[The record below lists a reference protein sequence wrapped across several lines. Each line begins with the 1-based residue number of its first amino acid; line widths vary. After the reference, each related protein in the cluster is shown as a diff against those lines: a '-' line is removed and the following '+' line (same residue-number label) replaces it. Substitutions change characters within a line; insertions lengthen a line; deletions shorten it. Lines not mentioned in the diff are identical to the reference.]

1 MPISPEP
8 LPKINY
14 SPKECAHALGISRVT
29 LYELWKR
36 GDGPE
41 SFTVGKRR
49 LVPIEA
55 AKNWRP
61 KTRTSATVPV
71 QGVA

>member
-1 MPISPEP
+1 MQDPKEF
-8 LPKINY
+8 LPKINFSVPEFCRAY
-14 SPKECAHALGISRVT
+14 GISKVT

-49 LVPIEA
+49 LIPVESA
-55 AKNWRP
+55 RSWRP
-61 KTRTSATVPV
+61 KIGPA
-71 QGVA
+71 A